1 MNKIKKTIMTPLSD
15 GMVRQCLGLLTPI
28 VKYSELKQYN
38 HIYDLLPTINSFAV
52 ILLEDDINSGH
63 WCAVM
68 RLPAGLY
75 YFNSYGSRYD
85 TDLSVIPMCIRRIL
99 GQDQRE
105 FKRLLGGDLDMDY
118 NKVKYQ
124 NNKSMVC
131 GRYVCVVITY
141 CCMMG
146 FSPTDFNKFLVDKK
160 KELKMKTYDDLIARL
175 CPI

>member
-1 MNKIKKTIMTPLSD
+1 MNKIKKNVLIPLSD
-15 GMVRQCLGLLTPI
+15 GMVRQCLGGDTKI

-85 TDLSVIPMCIRRIL
+85 LDISVIPLCIRKIL
-99 GQDQRE
+99 NESKPE
-105 FKRLLGGDLDMDY
+105 FKRLLGDLDMDY
-118 NKVKYQ
+118 NKTNFQ
-124 NNKSMVC
+124 GSKSQVC
-131 GRYVCVVITY
+131 GRYCCLVITY

-146 FSPTDFNKFLVDKK
+146 YSASDFNEFLVDKK
-160 KELKMKTYDDLIARL
+160 KELKMKSYDEVVAKL

>member
-1 MNKIKKTIMTPLSD
+1 MVKKIYQPLSD
-15 GMVRQCLGLLTPI
+15 AQVRACLSPETKI

-52 ILLEDDINSGH
+52 ILLEEQLSSGH

-68 RLPAGLY
+68 RLPTGLY
-75 YFNSYGSRYD
+75 YYNSYGKAYD
-85 TDLSVIPMCIRRIL
+85 RDISVIPMCIRRIL
-99 GQDQRE
+99 GESNPE
-105 FKRLLGGDLDMDY
+105 FKRLLDGLPMDY

-124 NNKSMVC
+124 NNKSQVC
-131 GRYVCVVITY
+131 GRYSCLVITY

-146 FSPTDFNKFLVDKK
+146 FSPSDFNKFLIDKK
-160 KELKMKTYDDLIARL
+160 KELKLKSFDLLVARL

>member
-1 MNKIKKTIMTPLSD
+1 MSKKTIMTPLSD
-15 GMVRQCLGLLTPI
+15 GMVRQCLGGDTKI

-63 WCAVM
+63 WTAVM
-68 RLPAGLY
+68 RLPTSLY

-85 TDLSVIPMCIRRIL
+85 LDISVIPMCIRRIL
-99 GQDQRE
+99 FEDKRE
-105 FKRLLGGDLDMDY
+105 FKRLLGDLPMVY
-118 NKVKYQ
+118 NKIKYQ
-124 NNKSMVC
+124 GDRSQVC
-131 GRYVCVVITY
+131 GRYCCLVITM

-146 FSPTDFNKFLVDKK
+146 YSAEDFQQFLIDKK
-160 KELKMKTYDDLIARL
+160 KELKTKSFDELVARL